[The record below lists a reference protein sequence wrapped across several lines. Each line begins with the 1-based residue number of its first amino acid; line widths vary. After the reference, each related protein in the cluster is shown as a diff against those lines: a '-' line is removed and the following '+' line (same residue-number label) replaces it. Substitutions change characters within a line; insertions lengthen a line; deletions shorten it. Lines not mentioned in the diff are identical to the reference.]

1 MRQLVR
7 KIYLKKVIILIFGI
21 LIIFESCKK
30 EYQNEIIK
38 SPKKLDES
46 KVYKKP
52 NTAEEVI
59 LVQNLSKVTDI
70 FKELYKTKSN
80 IKLVNAAIYSRT
92 YTDESVY
99 LKDLIYPNESI
110 LVRNKKFVN
119 LTGKWGITLKSFSV
133 NFWEEVR
140 KKNDKLFEN
149 FLANLI
155 QPSFPSLSIGAS
167 ESNQSQQVTVYFPY
181 SEQFIL
187 PDDGYFQPIT
197 SIVTATA
204 DADEGW
210 GNLPFYDN
218 QGNLQYYFQVLVND
232 DYAFENPTH
241 IIGVNGIEP
250 EPFSFEA
257 PPLPTA
263 ATGVSRV
270 FIGEVICKKYY
281 DRLISFTGNGG
292 GSDLKFARINGYL
305 APVNGQITNFSN
317 DMVPAD
323 ISRYNIRKQ
332 NWVYIYSIWDYNWLS
347 QNNEQVLA
355 IYEEDN
361 TNSVNINGSLS
372 TTLGLDSIG
381 NSGGASIVGT
391 IGFSINI
398 TSQDEIIR
406 QIKMSRN
413 GYFISAFGDQ
423 GHGFSPDD
431 KFLPLPFTHGW
442 PTYDVSY
449 FSKLGTSVGWTMPYK
464 LY

>member
-1 MRQLVR
+1 MRELVR

-110 LVRNKKFVN
+110 LVRNKNFVN

-140 KKNDKLFEN
+140 KKNDKLFEI
-149 FLANLI
+149 FLTNLI

-241 IIGVNGIEP
+241 IIGVN
-250 EPFSFEA
+250 
-257 PPLPTA
+257 
-263 ATGVSRV
+263 
-270 FIGEVICKKYY
+270 
-281 DRLISFTGNGG
+281 
-292 GSDLKFARINGYL
+292 
-305 APVNGQITNFSN
+305 
-317 DMVPAD
+317 
-323 ISRYNIRKQ
+323 
-332 NWVYIYSIWDYNWLS
+332 
-347 QNNEQVLA
+347 
-355 IYEEDN
+355 
-361 TNSVNINGSLS
+361 
-372 TTLGLDSIG
+372 
-381 NSGGASIVGT
+381 
-391 IGFSINI
+391 
-398 TSQDEIIR
+398 
-406 QIKMSRN
+406 
-413 GYFISAFGDQ
+413 
-423 GHGFSPDD
+423 
-431 KFLPLPFTHGW
+431 
-442 PTYDVSY
+442 
-449 FSKLGTSVGWTMPYK
+449 
-464 LY
+464 